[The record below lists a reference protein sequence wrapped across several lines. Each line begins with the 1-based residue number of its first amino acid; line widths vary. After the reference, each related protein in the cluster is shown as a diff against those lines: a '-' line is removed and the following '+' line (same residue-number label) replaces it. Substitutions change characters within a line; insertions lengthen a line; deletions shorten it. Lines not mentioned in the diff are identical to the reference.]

1 MNQSIWYHEGLR
13 FRCLGCGACCT
24 GEPGFVWVTQS
35 EINRLARALGISVSL
50 FVRKFVRQVGVRKSL
65 VELPN
70 GDCVFFDRPSRRCR
84 VYAHRPRQC
93 RTWPFWESNL
103 KTPEAW
109 EQTCE
114 VCPGCGQ
121 GELVPAESINSQLRV
136 VRV

>member
-1 MNQSIWYHEGLR
+1 
-13 FRCLGCGACCT
+13 
-24 GEPGFVWVTQS
+24 
-35 EINRLARALGISVSL
+35 VSL